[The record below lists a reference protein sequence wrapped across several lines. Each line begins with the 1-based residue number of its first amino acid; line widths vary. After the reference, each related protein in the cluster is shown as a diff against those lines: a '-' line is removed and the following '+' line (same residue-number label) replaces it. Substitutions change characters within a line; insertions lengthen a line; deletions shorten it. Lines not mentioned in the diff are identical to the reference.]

1 MSASYGNKNHPLN
14 RFQRVIL
21 IVRAVSSGSVW
32 VSKSLLVSILAYGL
46 FNLQIAVSELD
57 PDCFRIDYSDPF
69 NHLAND
75 LVIIVRKA
83 IEMFLQISCV

>member
-1 MSASYGNKNHPLN
+1 MSGRN
-14 RFQRVIL
+14 RQKSPCVSPVIK
-21 IVRAVSSGSVW
+21 ISI
-32 VSKSLLVSILAYGL
+32 SKSLLVSILAYGL